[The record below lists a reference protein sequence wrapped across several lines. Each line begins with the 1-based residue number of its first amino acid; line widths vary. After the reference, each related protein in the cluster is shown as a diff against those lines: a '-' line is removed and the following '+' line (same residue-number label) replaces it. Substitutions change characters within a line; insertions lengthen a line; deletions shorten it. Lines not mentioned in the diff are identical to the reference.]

1 MKSLASLSLGSR
13 LKRLSDQLFSE
24 VATIYEQAGL
34 ALNPNY
40 FLLLS
45 LINKVGPLGIT
56 QAAEFLS
63 VSHPAISQLAN
74 KMISEGYLIKTPH
87 ATDKRASQLS
97 LTDQSLEIIQQ
108 AEPIWQTLK
117 KQIDYLDTLQ
127 ENSLLTALEN
137 FETNLQQF
145 NLSQTVLQQLKAP
158 IQEIEIINWNIDY
171 KDDFKQLNLNWLNS
185 EFNGEL
191 ENTDKQSLEHPESY
205 YLSQGGYIFFAKQEG
220 EIIGCIAIKPAKNG
234 DYEISKMAVSNKYQ
248 GKGTGRLLLL
258 KTLDKA
264 RELQIQKVFLET
276 NSHLSRAMAL
286 YQNFGITVQPHPNG
300 KSDYS
305 RADVYMELQLYV

>member
-1 MKSLASLSLGSR
+1 MDYMKSLASLSLGSR

-220 EIIGCIAIKPAKNG
+220 EIIGCIEAIHRHPRTVCTTTARCTVTSSWCSHHLFIWTCLLHFIKDAC
-234 DYEISKMAVSNKYQ
+234 ISSYN
-248 GKGTGRLLLL
+248 
-258 KTLDKA
+258 
-264 RELQIQKVFLET
+264 
-276 NSHLSRAMAL
+276 
-286 YQNFGITVQPHPNG
+286 
-300 KSDYS
+300 
-305 RADVYMELQLYV
+305 